1 VAGHAEQLRAIQD
14 TLDPTTDPSATRRRR
29 FSALAAR
36 LNTSPDPIQQHMART
51 MKAFRPGLFA
61 GGDDLD
67 LPLDN
72 LDLERAFRHPK
83 GHERRIH
90 GHAHAG
96 VRIVQRGP
104 SLLLALEAHLRHPE
118 PFATED
124 LLPWRDARAS
134 ASQNECHRRRGI
146 MRRARSAKKRPLL
159 LADLERRYRY
169 AVLASQRAVV
179 IYAMSDAKRA
189 AGTLEGVCTV
199 ALSASLRGLL
209 R

>member
-1 VAGHAEQLRAIQD
+1 MRAIQD
-14 TLDPTTDPSATRRRR
+14 TLDPATGASARRRRR

-36 LNTSPDPIQQHMART
+36 LSTSPDPIQQHMACT
-51 MKAFRPGLFA
+51 MKSFRPGLFA

-72 LDLERAFRHPK
+72 MDLERAFRLPK

-104 SLLLALEAHLRHPE
+104 SLLLALDAHVRHPE
-118 PFATED
+118 PFAPAD
-124 LLPWRDARAS
+124 LVPWCDARAS
-134 ASQNECHRRRGI
+134 ASQIECQRRRGI

-159 LADLERRYRY
+159 LADLERRYRE
-169 AVLASQRAVV
+169 AILAS
-179 IYAMSDAKRA
+179 
-189 AGTLEGVCTV
+189 
-199 ALSASLRGLL
+199 
-209 R
+209 